1 MVNIRLTCNLLHDN
15 IVKIG
20 DTEPFTEI
28 QVEIDL
34 EAGVYD
40 DSSYK
45 PGTC

>member
-1 MVNIRLTCNLLHDN
+1 MQNLSLKY
-15 IVKIG
+15 KI
-20 DTEPFTEI
+20 
-28 QVEIDL
+28 EIDL